1 MRHPPDTLSRA
12 VASQSESARP
22 GLFRQEVLGTER
34 ALTVTNLFSDLRRLN
49 RGEIIA
55 EHRERHLQGT
65 RLVVDPSHGHG
76 FWELYRLDRD
86 LYVVA
91 VDGVYDTGRVETV
104 PGEGLVEFCIRLS
117 GVLELSI
124 PGCAGTVRVAGPQL
138 LVWYQPPDVTVT
150 ESLRPKMRESC
161 ICLYCKPAF
170 LRGLVERNGI
180 SQWPL
185 LEQIHNHRG
194 STPFFRL
201 LDLSPTLLYVAKS
214 LLECPYRRAIRLLHA
229 EAKAL
234 ELLCEVLTQ
243 AQEPQDMTAWSPASA
258 GESRRLDAARHLLR
272 TQLSAPPR
280 LQDIGRL
287 VGMSESKLKRTFKSR
302 FGATVF
308 DYGLECRMHHAL
320 ELLRGRRM
328 SVGEV
333 ACAVGYRHQTSFTA
347 AFVQFFG
354 FLPSKART
362 EMH

>member
-55 EHRERHLQGT
+55 VHRERHLQGT

-170 LRGLVERNGI
+170 LRGLVERSGI

-234 ELLCEVLTQ
+234 ELLCEGTHAGAGTTRYDCMVSCFCGRIPSSRCGPAPIEDAAQRTAAITGYWSSRRYERIQTQ
-243 AQEPQDMTAWSPASA
+243 ADVQVALRRNRIRLRPGMPHASCTGASA
-258 GESRRLDAARHLLR
+258 R
-272 TQLSAPPR
+272 TADVGGR
-280 LQDIGRL
+280 GRL
-287 VGMSESKLKRTFKSR
+287 RSWI
-302 FGATVF
+302 
-308 DYGLECRMHHAL
+308 
-320 ELLRGRRM
+320 
-328 SVGEV
+328 
-333 ACAVGYRHQTSFTA
+333 
-347 AFVQFFG
+347 
-354 FLPSKART
+354 
-362 EMH
+362 

>member
-150 ESLRPKMRESC
+150 ESLRPRCGSRASVC
-161 ICLYCKPAF
+161 IASPHFFGAWWSAMELASGRCSSK
-170 LRGLVERNGI
+170 
-180 SQWPL
+180 
-185 LEQIHNHRG
+185 
-194 STPFFRL
+194 STIIAGVRPFFACSTCRP
-201 LDLSPTLLYVAKS
+201 LSYMS
-214 LLECPYRRAIRLLHA
+214 RRAYWNAPIVEQSGYCMR
-229 EAKAL
+229 KRRRSNF
-234 ELLCEVLTQ
+234 CVKY
-243 AQEPQDMTAWSPASA
+243 
-258 GESRRLDAARHLLR
+258 SRR
-272 TQLSAPPR
+272 
-280 LQDIGRL
+280 
-287 VGMSESKLKRTFKSR
+287 
-302 FGATVF
+302 
-308 DYGLECRMHHAL
+308 
-320 ELLRGRRM
+320 RRNHK
-328 SVGEV
+328 V
-333 ACAVGYRHQTSFTA
+333 
-347 AFVQFFG
+347 
-354 FLPSKART
+354 
-362 EMH
+362 